1 MDIKKRDLLLA
12 GAAAGVGLA
21 ATQAIRALDGAFAR
35 TPILAV
41 TADAMPE
48 DAARCLAAGMDGHV
62 AKPLTH
68 ASLFAAIDAV
78 MGAND
83 ESVDEAAA

>member
-1 MDIKKRDLLLA
+1 
-12 GAAAGVGLA
+12 
-21 ATQAIRALDGAFAR
+21 
-35 TPILAV
+35 
-41 TADAMPE
+41 MPE
-48 DAARCLAAGMDGHV
+48 DAARCLEAGMDGHV

-83 ESVDEAAA
+83 EADEEDAAA